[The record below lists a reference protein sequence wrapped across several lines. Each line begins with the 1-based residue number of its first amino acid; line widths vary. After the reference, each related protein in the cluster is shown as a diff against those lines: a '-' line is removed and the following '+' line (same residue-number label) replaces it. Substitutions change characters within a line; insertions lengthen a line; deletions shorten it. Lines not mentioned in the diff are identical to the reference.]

1 MLGLFHPKE
10 IVNLLWIEIM
20 HRLHYSLGLDK
31 YIIRKIIFSE
41 DPIASSDTVK
51 STPTEIPEVEESV
64 PVCLCQNCPDLEK
77 EQFSRC
83 CHSNVKAKGICTKLA
98 IQCICLSPK
107 LEKFFDKVRYEL
119 HLIQQLNYYSGC
131 PGASTLLLL

>member
-1 MLGLFHPKE
+1 MFN
-10 IVNLLWIEIM
+10 I
-20 HRLHYSLGLDK
+20 Y
-31 YIIRKIIFSE
+31 SE

-51 STPTEIPEVEESV
+51 STPTEIPAMEESV

-107 LEKFFDKVRYEL
+107 LEKFFDKVIYDFYILLKTKITMQDVLE
-119 HLIQQLNYYSGC
+119 
-131 PGASTLLLL
+131 LLLFSYFDTWRIDYSDPPENRYDKYV